1 MNTPVSRGLQRPLV
15 GRCGPMAGRVIFL
28 PLPRP
33 SPREQEQLEHAREW
47 REGQGVCAKNT
58 KGQLCGETKESAG
71 KRTQRSMSQE
81 AVAPQHMVPSC
92 HLRAQQ

>member
-47 REGQGVCAKNT
+47 REGSGGLCQEY
-58 KGQLCGETKESAG
+58 KGPTLWGN
-71 KRTQRSMSQE
+71 
-81 AVAPQHMVPSC
+81 
-92 HLRAQQ
+92 

>member
-33 SPREQEQLEHAREW
+33 SPREQEQPGSGGR
-47 REGQGVCAKNT
+47 GQGVCAKNT